1 MKRDLVKLFGYKV
14 NYEIIFFFYF
24 LLNVNKIRERE
35 IVFPNN
41 NN

>member
-14 NYEIIFFFYF
+14 NYEIIIFFF